1 MDLQTIVDIA
11 QLAGTATV
19 IGGTVFGLMQL
30 KEFRIQRRN
39 AAAGDLMRAFMS
51 AEFAN
56 AMAVVMN
63 LPDGISGEELRARGP
78 EAEQAA
84 TLICTT
90 FETIGVLVHEEVTPF
105 PLVMALTSGSL
116 IVMWRKLQ
124 PWVLLLRAEQS
135 NPCDSE
141 WFQWLAE
148 QCDRPGA
155 AKVPAYIQY
164 RGWAAR
170 RYDPGHTRVYRQRRR
185 LGDMA

>member
-1 MDLQTIVDIA
+1 MDLQTVIDIA

-19 IGGTVFGLMQL
+19 IGGTVFALMQL
-30 KEFRIQRRN
+30 REFRIQRRD

-56 AMAVVMN
+56 AMTTIMN
-63 LPDGISGEELRARGP
+63 LPDGVSADELRRTGP
-78 EAEQAA
+78 DAERAA

-105 PLVMALTSGSL
+105 PLVMELTGGSL
-116 IVMWRKLQ
+116 VVLWHKLE
-124 PWVLLLRAEQS
+124 PWVMALRTEQS

-148 QCDRPGA
+148 QCERPGA
-155 AKVPAYIQY
+155 TKVPAYVKH

-170 RYDPGHTRVYRQRRR
+170 RYDRPK
-185 LGDMA
+185 